1 MFQILWKDH
10 LDKGLLNVE
19 ILTWKAW
26 TTIQNVWLSAV
37 NNDSFE
43 MVTKYFCPKLLE
55 VCKFHIIT
63 LTVFVLALYEK
74 NLKLKKMI
82 RQKSLK
88 LKRNLIQK
96 FIYFEKNEFGNILR
110 NIRPRTILICSNL
123 LQEKNLTEMTKI
135 RTYCY

>member
-1 MFQILWKDH
+1 MFVFQILWKDH

-55 VCKFHIIT
+55 VCEFHIIT
-63 LTVFVLALYEK
+63 LTVFALALYEK
-74 NLKLKKMI
+74 NLRYKKNDPPEI
-82 RQKSLK
+82 
-88 LKRNLIQK
+88 
-96 FIYFEKNEFGNILR
+96 
-110 NIRPRTILICSNL
+110 
-123 LQEKNLTEMTKI
+123 TKI
-135 RTYCY
+135 KAQS